1 MTKFSTMIGLIT
13 VAAVGVTPVLG
24 QTVPDTEV
32 PTTSLNIPGNVKLYG
47 DDKPNVYR
55 PSATVNGERRH
66 DRRRDLPNRPD
77 ARCCRARLCHRH

>member
-47 DDKPNVYR
+47 DDKPNV
-55 PSATVNGERRH
+55 
-66 DRRRDLPNRPD
+66 
-77 ARCCRARLCHRH
+77 